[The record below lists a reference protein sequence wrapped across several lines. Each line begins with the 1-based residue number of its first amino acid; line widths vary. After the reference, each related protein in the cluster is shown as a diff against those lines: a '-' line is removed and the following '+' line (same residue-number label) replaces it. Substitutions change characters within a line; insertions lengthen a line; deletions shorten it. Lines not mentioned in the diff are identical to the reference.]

1 MKSLTLSA
9 LLLISL
15 CVTSLP
21 ALAGIEGSFDRSLKV
36 SGPATLEIYTRSGDV
51 SVKTGGA
58 GTIAVTG
65 KIWVNDHWW
74 SSGTHRGDVSE
85 VEKNPP
91 IQQNG
96 SNIRIDY
103 PNSRDISINFEI
115 TVPPDTTVRTH
126 TGSGDQR
133 MEGLKAAA
141 ELESGSGDMRLGDL
155 SGGLRLHTGS
165 GDVEARDI
173 SGQFTAEAGSGDIE
187 LEQKG
192 AGNVEVH
199 TGSGNIELH
208 NLRGALHAEAGSG
221 DMTIDG
227 AQTGPWELRTGSG
240 NVEVRMPG
248 DAAFDLDATTSSG
261 SLTIDHPVTMTVQGD
276 VERSR
281 HSVKGHVRGGGSPLT
296 VHTGSGDIRIY

>member
-1 MKSLTLSA
+1 MKKLTLAVSV
-9 LLLISL
+9 LICL
-15 CVTSLP
+15 CVSSLP
-21 ALAGIEGSFDRSLKV
+21 ALAGIEGSFDRTLYV
-36 SGPATLEIYTRSGDV
+36 NGPATLEIYTRSGDV

-58 GTIAVTG
+58 GTITITG

-74 SSGTHRGDVSE
+74 SSESHRAEVSE

-91 IQQNG
+91 LQQNG

-133 MEGLKAAA
+133 MEGLKATT
-141 ELESGSGDMRLGDL
+141 ELESGSGDMRLQDL
-155 SGGLRLHTGS
+155 SGGVKLHTGS

-173 SGQFTAEAGSGDIE
+173 AGPFTAEAGSGDIE

-192 AGNVEVH
+192 TGNVEVH

-240 NVEVRMPG
+240 NVELRMAG
-248 DAAFDLDATTSSG
+248 DSAFDLEATTSSG
-261 SLTIDHPVTMTVQGD
+261 SLTVDHPVTMTVQGD

-281 HSVKGHVRGGGSPLT
+281 HSVKGHVRGGGPALT